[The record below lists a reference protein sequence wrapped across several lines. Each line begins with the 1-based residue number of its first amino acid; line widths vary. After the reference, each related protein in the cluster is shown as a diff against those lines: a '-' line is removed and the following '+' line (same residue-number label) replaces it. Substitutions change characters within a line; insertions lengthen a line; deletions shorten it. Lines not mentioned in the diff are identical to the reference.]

1 MQQFQK
7 KIKTAKRLQHSLPH
21 RHAGFN
27 KTKKMRQRGRA
38 PGAAPSDDTSA
49 TGNGS
54 STDGGTSDGSRDS
67 LRRDDDVLVVSCTVV
82 YDHRFVRLRI
92 AVHDTIE
99 SLVELTEIKLH
110 KKYPNESLSHAIV
123 GIRSQRLEKGANVFP
138 VSRRVVVGTKL
149 LKWMCVLCVGCCLDL
164 YLNAYVGD
172 VIMEDDILEVRP
184 YTIAQ
189 SVLKLNRSTRFR

>member
-1 MQQFQK
+1 
-7 KIKTAKRLQHSLPH
+7 
-21 RHAGFN
+21 
-27 KTKKMRQRGRA
+27 MRQRGRA

-123 GIRSQRLEKGANVFP
+123 GLRSQRLEK
-138 VSRRVVVGTKL
+138 
-149 LKWMCVLCVGCCLDL
+149 DL